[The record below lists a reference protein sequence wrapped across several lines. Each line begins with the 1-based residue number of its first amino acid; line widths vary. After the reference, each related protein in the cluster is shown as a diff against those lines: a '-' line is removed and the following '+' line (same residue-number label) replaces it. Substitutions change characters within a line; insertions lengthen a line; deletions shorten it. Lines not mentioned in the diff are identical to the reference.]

1 MTSFIST
8 AERGLQADQV
18 NEQAMD
24 GFNLMNLFADG
35 GWMMYPLIICSL
47 LAFGVIIAK
56 AWTLLVAH
64 RESRGVLDEV
74 ESLIAEGRVEDAL
87 RLSQERPGPV
97 AAILYSGLR
106 RLHERQTSG
115 ADIEQAVQT
124 TGSIELGFL
133 ERGLVILATVANVAP
148 LLGFLGTVAG
158 MISAF
163 GAIAEAGQVD
173 AALVAGGIKVAL
185 ITTATGLIIAIP
197 VNIGYNFFVTRIDK
211 LIVDMEEGTGAVL
224 RMIWHLES
232 EGRLALAGG
241 GPRGT
246 PALPLTRGPDVAESI
261 HDTKPRKPFTDVPQ
275 DPDDTQLD

>member
-1 MTSFIST
+1 MQ
-8 AERGLQADQV
+8 ENQAPDPV
-18 NEQAMD
+18 VD

-56 AWTLLVAH
+56 AWTLWVAH
-64 RESRGVLDEV
+64 KESRGVLDEV
-74 ESLIAEGRVEDAL
+74 ETLIRDGRVEDAL
-87 RLSQERPGPV
+87 RLAQDRPGPV

-106 RLHERQTSG
+106 RVHESRATG
-115 ADIEQAVQT
+115 NDIEKAVQT
-124 TGSIELGFL
+124 TGVIELGFL
-133 ERGLVILATVANVAP
+133 ERGLVVLATIANVAP

-163 GAIAEAGQVD
+163 GSIAEAGQVD

-224 RMIWHLES
+224 RMIWRLES
-232 EGRLALAGG
+232 DGRLALAGAG
-241 GPRGT
+241 AGTRGT
-246 PALPLTRGPDVAESI
+246 AAAPLTRRTGVAESI
-261 HDTKPRKPFTDVPQ
+261 HDTKPVERPHR
-275 DPDDTQLD
+275 DPTQRAPEDTQLD